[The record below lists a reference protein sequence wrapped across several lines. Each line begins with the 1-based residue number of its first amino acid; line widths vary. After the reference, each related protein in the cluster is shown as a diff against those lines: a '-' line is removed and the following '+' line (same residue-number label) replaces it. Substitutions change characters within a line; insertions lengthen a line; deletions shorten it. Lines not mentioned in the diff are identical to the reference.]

1 MFASLPLRLGGLIQ
15 TTVTTPTAPAKR
27 PRAFRTPGFR
37 LHLSSWEAQIHTDL
51 VISSPRSLSWLGRSG
66 EPAWSRLGARARHC
80 RQPIGPR
87 PVFFLCLRCG
97 IVHAWQS
104 LSAAQLVLRV
114 SPQQESGWLSRSRRA
129 KPNLRNVELGR
140 IAGTRGHEPVHVHLQ
155 KLTIPMPRYATS
167 LRAPALMKLAPE
179 PGVHAPWHPHHR
191 LVEIRIRQQHQ

>member
-104 LSAAQLVLRV
+104 LSPLSWSSGFLLNKNQVGYRGRDEPNPTFVMLNSAA
-114 SPQQESGWLSRSRRA
+114 SPAHVAMSLCMSTCRNSPSRCPDMPQAS
-129 KPNLRNVELGR
+129 
-140 IAGTRGHEPVHVHLQ
+140 EP
-155 KLTIPMPRYATS
+155 PRS
-167 LRAPALMKLAPE
+167 
-179 PGVHAPWHPHHR
+179 
-191 LVEIRIRQQHQ
+191 